1 MQVEEIT
8 QILREVT
15 KRTTHKIKKCGFL
28 LVFCH

>member
-8 QILREVT
+8 QILRES